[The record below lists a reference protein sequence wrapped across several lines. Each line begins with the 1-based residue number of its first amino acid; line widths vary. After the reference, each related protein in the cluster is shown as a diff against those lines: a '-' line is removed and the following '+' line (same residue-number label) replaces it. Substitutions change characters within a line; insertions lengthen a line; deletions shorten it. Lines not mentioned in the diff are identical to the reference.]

1 MHLLCLVRHH
11 NNTVEACDSQFFSL
25 HLSQLQKEETVL
37 PREWDTPA
45 EEEREEDLRED
56 EKVAR
61 WEAQTA
67 AQFLPPAMI
76 VRPFQRPRPVIV
88 CLSRDV
94 PAAAKQNIISRL
106 QHHLAGV
113 ILHIDKQ
120 TDMGLHVRDLQQ
132 ALSARCGGRLQRL
145 CADA

>member
-1 MHLLCLVRHH
+1 M
-11 NNTVEACDSQFFSL
+11 
-25 HLSQLQKEETVL
+25 QLQKEENVL
-37 PREWDTPA
+37 PREWDTPT

-56 EKVAR
+56 ENIAR

-67 AQFLPPAMI
+67 SQFLPPAMI
-76 VRPFQRPRPVIV
+76 VRTFQRPRPIIV

-94 PAAAKQNIISRL
+94 PAAAKLNIVNRL
-106 QHHLAGV
+106 QHDLSGA

-132 ALSARCGGRLQRL
+132 ALSARCGETL
-145 CADA
+145 

>member
-1 MHLLCLVRHH
+1 MWLKQ
-11 NNTVEACDSQFFSL
+11 CDSHIFSPRFP
-25 HLSQLQKEETVL
+25 QLQKEETVF
-37 PREWDTPA
+37 PREWDTPT
-45 EEEREEDLRED
+45 EQEREEDLRED
-56 EKVAR
+56 ENIAR

-94 PAAAKQNIISRL
+94 PAAAKLNIVSRL
-106 QHHLAGV
+106 QHDLSGV
-113 ILHIDKQ
+113 ILNIDKQ

-132 ALSARCGGRLQRL
+132 ALSAR
-145 CADA
+145 